1 MEMACYL
8 MIIMCIFQQLC
19 KSQQVRLNLYFCV
32 VSTFMRNCYIITL
45 VYNGIF
51 MPKER
56 RGKKNQ
62 TLLNDNQNQPLLT
75 FCPLQN
81 IKILIKKYKTYT
93 VFISSFSINLLAF
106 YHKCKYCALVNY
118 HAIEIS
124 SSI

>member
-1 MEMACYL
+1 MVCYL

-32 VSTFMRNCYIITL
+32 VSTFMRNGYIITL

>member
-1 MEMACYL
+1 MACYL
-8 MIIMCIFQQLC
+8 VIIRCIFHQLC

-32 VSTFMRNCYIITL
+32 VSTFMRNCYDYSANQKSQTL

-62 TLLNDNQNQPLLT
+62 ILLNDNQNQPLLT

-81 IKILIKKYKTYT
+81 ID
-93 VFISSFSINLLAF
+93 
-106 YHKCKYCALVNY
+106 
-118 HAIEIS
+118 
-124 SSI
+124 